1 MKTIFPTRAR
11 SEPLQ
16 FSLSELFE
24 YVTIC
29 SILAALSP
37 LIGILASVLL
47 MLLALAIWARA
58 GKLAMIMLMAVLLAA
73 NAPRSPV
80 TEWFPYG
87 QQLLSA
93 PLALAIAVWYG
104 YRRTRR
110 EHDAA
115 NQQ

>member
-37 LIGILASVLL
+37 LIGILATVLL

-58 GKLAMIMLMAVLLAA
+58 GKVAMMMLMAILLAA

-87 QQLLSA
+87 QQLLSS

-104 YRRTRR
+104 YRRKWMRR
-110 EHDAA
+110 EAS
-115 NQQ
+115 QE